1 MFAFLVQGYYTYDII
16 TIYFASEES
25 NMMRSRPISLFLVLG
40 VTLLTGNKLV
50 PVVISTTVLKRKTLH
65 CDSVTSAPG
74 ACTTRAFIM
83 IHFLASHCKTTTSN
97 HLNLNSC

>member
-1 MFAFLVQGYYTYDII
+1 MFAFLVQGYCINDII

-50 PVVISTTVLKRKTLH
+50 PVVMSTTVLKRKILH
-65 CDSVTSAPG
+65 CDSVTSALG
-74 ACTTRAFIM
+74 ACTTRAFIT

>member
-1 MFAFLVQGYYTYDII
+1 MFAFLVQGYCTYDII

-50 PVVISTTVLKRKTLH
+50 PVVMSTTVLKRKILH

-97 HLNLNSC
+97 HLNLNSF